1 MYIRIHF
8 DVLQV
13 GACYAVWAQAVQRD
27 VIQVDE
33 CVQLHREPSLVGY
46 FLVQL
51 LETDA
56 GTFIA
61 LGSFRRYILHRIPV
75 GVDVEQPFQ
84 SKEVGTTAWLIAD
97 HENTVGALI
106 ERVLDQE
113 EVLLRAARGK
123 RTEV

>member
-1 MYIRIHF
+1 M
-8 DVLQV
+8 
-13 GACYAVWAQAVQRD
+13 
-27 VIQVDE
+27 
-33 CVQLHREPSLVGY
+33 
-46 FLVQL
+46 QL

-84 SKEVGTTAWLIAD
+84 SKEVGATAWLVAD

-123 RTEV
+123 RTEI